1 MQRSASPEHAKM
13 VKFEIRPN
21 EAANGKALLLCV
33 LVLTFTISAI
43 GIIFALQG
51 AWLIL
56 PFAGIEIIVL
66 LASALYVGLRR
77 KNYEMLVI
85 SKNFVHITKRVRSRK
100 TVRSFVKQ
108 WVRVELCSGRTRHEP
123 SRLLVGAS
131 GHRVEIGRSLTTESK
146 ERLHRQLSD
155 WLKS

>member
-1 MQRSASPEHAKM
+1 M
-13 VKFEIRPN
+13 
-21 EAANGKALLLCV
+21 
-33 LVLTFTISAI
+33 
-43 GIIFALQG
+43 
-51 AWLIL
+51 IL

-66 LASALYVGLRR
+66 VAGALWVGLRR
-77 KNYEMLVI
+77 KNYEMLII

-100 TVRSFVKQ
+100 TVRSFVKH
-108 WVRVELCSGRTRHEP
+108 WVRVELRSGRNRHEP

-131 GHRVEIGRSLTTESK
+131 GHQMEIGGSLTAESK